1 MSFPDLAHPIRLLLV
16 DDDALDRM
24 AVRRVLQASDLSV
37 SFAEAED
44 GQSAQAALAEG
55 AFDCILLD
63 FQLPGTDGLELLRT
77 LRAANIRTPV
87 IMLTGQSDAQVA
99 VELMKAGASDYLT
112 KGSLSPETLSSS
124 VRLALRLHQA
134 EALAARAEGQR
145 LEAEEA
151 LRHSEHLLAT
161 TLRSIGDAVVT
172 TDAEGC
178 ISFMNAVAEQL
189 TGLDAQSSVGQALDN
204 LLPMIDASTGEQM
217 PGLATHVLRSG
228 AVIEAVDGALLEDS
242 SGKRFP
248 VTGSGAPIKDANGS
262 VLGVVVV
269 LRDITERVRTE
280 ERLRLLAELSQAL
293 TVSLNER
300 EYLMSL
306 ASLSVP
312 RLADICVVDMLR
324 PDGQVERVAEVLG
337 DQIDQAYD
345 EEFGA
350 LTAAHAPHTL
360 RVPLVIRDVTQGAI
374 TFARRNRE
382 PFLPDDLHFAEELSR
397 RAAMA
402 IDNVMLYREA
412 QEAIQVREAFLS
424 VASHEL
430 KTPLTSLL
438 GFLDLLQRR
447 VTPGTVI
454 GEREQRRITVA
465 TQQAHRLSKMVSSL
479 LDLSR
484 LQIGQLSIEHEQVN
498 LGALVRRIGE
508 ELELIFAHS
517 HQLEIA
523 IQGEPIYVIGD
534 DLRLEQVVQNLL
546 QNAVKYSPHGGPIRL
561 LLDIHSANARLRVE
575 DRGLGIPPE
584 ALDQIFGRFYRAENT
599 ASYQLSGIGVGLYVV
614 KQIVELH
621 GGYVEVESVEGE
633 GSTFTVLLPLAPAA
647 TQDLA
652 SAASDPLGASW

>member
-63 FQLPGTDGLELLRT
+63 FQLPGTDGLALLRT
-77 LRAANIRTPV
+77 LRAADIRTPV

-134 EALAARAEGQR
+134 EALASRAEGQR
-145 LEAEEA
+145 LEAEKA

-161 TLRSIGDAVVT
+161 TLRSIGDAVVA

-337 DQIDQAYD
+337 DQIDQAHD

-360 RVPLVIRDVTQGAI
+360 RVPLVIRAVTQGAI
-374 TFARRNRE
+374 TFVRRNRE
-382 PFLPDDLHFAEELSR
+382 PFLPDDLRFAEELSR

-402 IDNVMLYREA
+402 IDNAMLYREA

-508 ELELIFAHS
+508 ELELTFAQS

>member
-63 FQLPGTDGLELLRT
+63 FQLPGTDGLALLRT
-77 LRAANIRTPV
+77 LRAADIRTPV

-189 TGLDAQSSVGQALDN
+189 TGLDAQSSVGQALDS
-204 LLPMIDASTGEQM
+204 LLPMIDPSTGEQM

-621 GGYVEVESVEGE
+621 GGHVEVESVEGE